1 MAPGIFRLRTACC
14 TFVIPVRLAL
24 CLPLLICTLD
34 AYSPPAA
41 LQPAGALPLILNG
54 THELP
59 GAGGDGDGR
68 PVPAYIALRPAPPPP
83 PPAQMGRVLTLAF
96 VIAAAVL
103 SVIGI
108 LALWWSGDPAGDA
121 DDVTLVED
129 ERTCRSHLGSV
140 FLGTATRLLLGALG
154 TAAMAQVIGE
164 RAAIKRGSF
173 IAIEVLGW
181 LLV

>member
-14 TFVIPVRLAL
+14 TLVIPVRLAI

-41 LQPAGALPLILNG
+41 LRPAGALPLVFNG

-59 GAGGDGDGR
+59 AGGDGDGHTV
-68 PVPAYIALRPAPPPP
+68 PVYIALRPASPS
-83 PPAQMGRVLTLAF
+83 PPALTGRVLTLAF

-103 SVIGI
+103 SVLGI

-121 DDVTLVED
+121 DDATLVEG
-129 ERTCRSHLGSV
+129 ERTHRSHLGSV
-140 FLGTATRLLLGALG
+140 LLGTATRLLLGAFG